1 MDQSNI
7 RLMIADN
14 PYIVSGKLCIYTTYS
29 VPYPKSIKVKG
40 LAKMKLLSSF
50 PMKCD
55 RNGQA
60 KILSN
65 EEITAIFNLLNPRDR
80 AIFAICL
87 FCGCRIS
94 EALSI
99 RSGDVGN
106 GMITLRKANTKGKKG
121 SRSLPISLSLE
132 KILNDYLAAASPN
145 EYLFP
150 GRAGDKP
157 LTRAYTDLALR
168 QACDRLGFKGVST
181 HSFRRTALTR
191 MHAAGVPLRTI
202 QKISGHSSLGTLA
215 LYLEVTD
222 ENVRDAVGFI

>member
-1 MDQSNI
+1 
-7 RLMIADN
+7 
-14 PYIVSGKLCIYTTYS
+14 
-29 VPYPKSIKVKG
+29 
-40 LAKMKLLSSF
+40 MKLLSSF

-60 KILSN
+60 KILSDG
-65 EEITAIFNLLNPRDR
+65 EIAAIFNLLNPRDR
-80 AIFAICL
+80 AIFGICL

-99 RSGDVGN
+99 RAGDVGN

-121 SRSLPISLSLE
+121 SRSLPISPSLE
-132 KILNDYLAAASPN
+132 KILNDYINSISRSERVATASPK

-157 LTRAYTDLALR
+157 LTRAYTDLVLR
-168 QACDRLGFKGVST
+168 QACDRLGFKGIST

-202 QKISGHSSLGTLA
+202 QKISGHSSLGALA
-215 LYLEVTD
+215 FYLEVTD

>member
-1 MDQSNI
+1 
-7 RLMIADN
+7 
-14 PYIVSGKLCIYTTYS
+14 
-29 VPYPKSIKVKG
+29 
-40 LAKMKLLSSF
+40 MKR
-50 PMKCD
+50 D

-60 KILSN
+60 KILSDG
-65 EEITAIFNLLNPRDR
+65 EIAAIFNLLNPRNK
-80 AIFAICL
+80 AIFGICL

-99 RSGDVGN
+99 QAGDIGN
-106 GMITLRKANTKGKKG
+106 GIITIRKANTKGKKS
-121 SRSLPISLSLE
+121 SRSLPISPSLE
-132 KILNDYLAAASPN
+132 KILNDYLAAASPK

-157 LTRAYTDLALR
+157 LTRAYTDLVLR
-168 QACDRLGFKGVST
+168 QACDRLGFKGLST

-202 QKISGHSSLGTLA
+202 QKISGHSSLGALA
-215 LYLEVTD
+215 FYLEVTD

>member
-1 MDQSNI
+1 
-7 RLMIADN
+7 
-14 PYIVSGKLCIYTTYS
+14 
-29 VPYPKSIKVKG
+29 
-40 LAKMKLLSSF
+40 
-50 PMKCD
+50 MKCD

-60 KILSN
+60 KILSDG
-65 EEITAIFNLLNPRDR
+65 EVTAIFNLLNPRDK
-80 AIFAICL
+80 AIFGICL

-99 RSGDVGN
+99 RAGDVGN

-121 SRSLPISLSLE
+121 SRSLPISPSLE
-132 KILNDYLAAASPN
+132 KILNDYINSISRSERVATASPK

-157 LTRAYTDLALR
+157 LTRAYTDLVLR
-168 QACDRLGFKGVST
+168 QACDRLGFKGIST

-202 QKISGHSSLGTLA
+202 QKISGHSSLGALA
-215 LYLEVTD
+215 FYLEVTD

>member
-1 MDQSNI
+1 
-7 RLMIADN
+7 
-14 PYIVSGKLCIYTTYS
+14 
-29 VPYPKSIKVKG
+29 
-40 LAKMKLLSSF
+40 MKLLSSF
-50 PMKCD
+50 PIPMKRD

-60 KILSN
+60 KILSD
-65 EEITAIFNLLNPRDR
+65 EEVAAIFNLLNPRDR

-99 RSGDVGN
+99 RAGDVGN
-106 GMITLRKANTKGKKG
+106 GIITIRKANTKGKKG
-121 SRSLPISLSLE
+121 SRSLPISPSLE
-132 KILNDYLAAASPN
+132 KILNDYLEIASPN

-157 LTRAYTDLALR
+157 LTRAYTDLVLGE
-168 QACDRLGFKGVST
+168 ACDRLGFKGIST

-202 QKISGHSSLGTLA
+202 QKISGHSSLVGLKQISSTNKA
-215 LYLEVTD
+215 ET
-222 ENVRDAVGFI
+222 GFISGKHVMIVEQPLKETERHRYAKSCQGLNKSV